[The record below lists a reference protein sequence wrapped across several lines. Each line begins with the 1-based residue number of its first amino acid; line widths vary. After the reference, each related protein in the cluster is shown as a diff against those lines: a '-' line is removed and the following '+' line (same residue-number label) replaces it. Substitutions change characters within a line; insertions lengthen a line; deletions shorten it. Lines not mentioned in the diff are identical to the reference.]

1 MRYDLAKISL
11 PELFEPALK
20 AVAGLAR
27 LDERVARSAFG
38 QGWIDR
44 THFGDACASLWVD
57 GELVHLEDLV
67 LHDAAMGIRAPSHE
81 LTIAHDVLRSRRR
94 IAEQPAGWAVSV
106 EGLSRL
112 RGGSDHLAG
121 ASAYSAPLP
130 EALET
135 KGMPDDATDPLSDS
149 MADPLSGHLA
159 AIDAILERSEALL
172 ADAATVRT
180 HAPKERD
187 PFLYEPDW
195 DEEERLS
202 EWQFVLSETAAMHP
216 ALQAAIALDAWN
228 RLQVL
233 QHAPW
238 LGRLLAASL
247 LRAGGLTVHLPTL
260 NSGLKL
266 VARDR
271 RTSRDRT
278 VRLTAILEAFA
289 LAADLGLKEH
299 DRLLLARQQMDR
311 RLAGRRSSSKL
322 PQLVDL
328 VLSRPIVSG
337 GMIAEALGVTPQG
350 ALKIAAE
357 LNLRELTGRGRFR
370 AWGIL

>member
-1 MRYDLAKISL
+1 
-11 PELFEPALK
+11 
-20 AVAGLAR
+20 
-27 LDERVARSAFG
+27 
-38 QGWIDR
+38 
-44 THFGDACASLWVD
+44 
-57 GELVHLEDLV
+57 
-67 LHDAAMGIRAPSHE
+67 MGIRAPSHE

-94 IAEQPAGWAVSV
+94 IATQPPGWATSV
-106 EGLSRL
+106 EGLRRL
-112 RGGSDHLAG
+112 RSGGDPVLGANARDTVEIDRRAVEPPKPDLLSD
-121 ASAYSAPLP
+121 
-130 EALET
+130 
-135 KGMPDDATDPLSDS
+135 PDDDTDPLSS
-149 MADPLSGHLA
+149 HFA
-159 AIDAILERSEALL
+159 AIDAILTRSEALL
-172 ADAATVRT
+172 ADTATAVRPNVSS
-180 HAPKERD
+180 ARD
-187 PFLYEPDW
+187 PLVYEPDW
-195 DEEERLS
+195 DEDERLS
-202 EWQFVLSETAAMHP
+202 EWREVLDETAGMTP
-216 ALQAAIALDAWN
+216 VLRAAIVLDAWT

-247 LRAGGLTVHLPTL
+247 LREGGLSAHLPTL
-260 NSGLKL
+260 NSGLKQ

-271 RTSRDRT
+271 RSSRDRT
-278 VRLTAILEAFA
+278 VRLTAILEAIS

-322 PQLVDL
+322 PQLIDL

-337 GMIAEALGVTPQG
+337 GMIAQALGVTPQG

>member
-1 MRYDLAKISL
+1 MRYDLSKISL
-11 PELFEPALK
+11 KELFEPAIA

-27 LDERVARSAFG
+27 LDERVMRSGFT

-94 IAEQPAGWAVSV
+94 IATQPPGWATSV
-106 EGLSRL
+106 EGLRRL
-112 RGGSDHLAG
+112 RKGGDPVLGANARDTVEIDRRAVEPPQLDLLSDQ
-121 ASAYSAPLP
+121 
-130 EALET
+130 
-135 KGMPDDATDPLSDS
+135 DDDTDPLSS
-149 MADPLSGHLA
+149 HFA
-159 AIDAILERSEALL
+159 AIDAILTRSEALL
-172 ADAATVRT
+172 ADTATAVRPNVSS
-180 HAPKERD
+180 ARD
-187 PFLYEPDW
+187 PLVYEPDW
-195 DEEERLS
+195 DEDERLS
-202 EWQFVLSETAAMHP
+202 EWREVLDDTAGMTP
-216 ALQAAIALDAWN
+216 VLRAAIVLDAWT

-247 LRAGGLTVHLPTL
+247 LREGGLSAHLPTL
-260 NSGLKL
+260 NSGLKQ

-271 RTSRDRT
+271 RSSRDRT
-278 VRLTAILEAFA
+278 VRLTAILEAIS

-322 PQLVDL
+322 PQLIDL

-337 GMIAEALGVTPQG
+337 GMIAQALGVTPQG